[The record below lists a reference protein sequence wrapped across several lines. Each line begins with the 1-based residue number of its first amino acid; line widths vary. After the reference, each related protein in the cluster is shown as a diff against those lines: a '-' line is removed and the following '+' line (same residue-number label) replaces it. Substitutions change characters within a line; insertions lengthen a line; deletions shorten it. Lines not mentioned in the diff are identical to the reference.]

1 MTSEAGAEQEG
12 RRFSVFNKMTDGDA
26 GKQNRMR
33 APDGVAVDSLVS
45 QPTLVCPCTLGT
57 LVFSDI
63 PARNEQCIVIWS
75 LSYLRCWH
83 AFIFLQQK
91 ANRTLQP
98 PAETEILWHKLS
110 LALTTSELYNTAD
123 AMIQDQDYNCIANL
137 V

>member
-1 MTSEAGAEQEG
+1 MTREAGAEQEG
-12 RRFSVFNKMTDGDA
+12 RRFSVFTKMTDGDA

-33 APDGVAVDSLVS
+33 APDGVAVEW
-45 QPTLVCPCTLGT
+45 TLLYLNRLLYVPVLSARWS
-57 LVFSDI
+57 FQII

-110 LALTTSELYNTAD
+110 LALLR
-123 AMIQDQDYNCIANL
+123 
-137 V
+137 

>member
-1 MTSEAGAEQEG
+1 VTREAGAEQEG
-12 RRFSVFNKMTDGDA
+12 RRFSVFTKMTDGDA

-33 APDGVAVDSLVS
+33 ALDGVAVDSLV
-45 QPTLVCPCTLGT
+45 PTLVCPCTLGT

-110 LALTTSELYNTAD
+110 LALLR
-123 AMIQDQDYNCIANL
+123 
-137 V
+137 